1 MPFLTRRE
9 KEILEALGKYNQEK
23 NVAHQKLGIA
33 QSTVRSHSTKI
44 FKKFVE
50 ALETM
55 VEYEPIFK
63 GRLKRNHDE
72 VWELTR
78 KLRREMNVK

>member
-9 KEILEALGKYNQEK
+9 REILEALGKYNQEK

-50 ALETM
+50 ALETI
-55 VEYEPIFK
+55 VEYQPVFE
-63 GRLKRNHDE
+63 GRLTRNHHE
-72 VWELTR
+72 VWKLTR
-78 KLRREMNVK
+78 LLRSKM

>member
-23 NVAHQKLGIA
+23 NVAHQKLGIR

-50 ALETM
+50 ALDTI
-55 VEYEPIFK
+55 VEYQPVFE
-63 GRLKRNHDE
+63 GRLKRHHHE
-72 VWELTR
+72 VWALTR
-78 KLRREMNVK
+78 KLRSKM

>member
-1 MPFLTRRE
+1 MPFLTQRE
-9 KEILEALGKYNQEK
+9 REILEALGKYNQEK

-50 ALETM
+50 ALDTII
-55 VEYEPIFK
+55 EYEPIFR
-63 GRLKRNHDE
+63 GRLKLNHEE
-72 VWELTR
+72 VWKLTR
-78 KLRREMNVK
+78 ILRSKM